1 MTARTLC
8 TIGYE
13 KTLLKYVLATL
24 GGTGVATLIDVRDRP
39 ISRRPAPGR
48 LPAPGRAFRGPAR
61 AAGGRRD
68 RPSCAELSVVL

>member
-13 KTLLKYVLATL
+13 KVLLKDVLATL
-24 GGTGVATLIDVRDRP
+24 SAAGVVTLIDVRDRP
-39 ISRRPAPGR
+39 ISRP
-48 LPAPGRAFRGPAR
+48 PAPGRASRGPAR